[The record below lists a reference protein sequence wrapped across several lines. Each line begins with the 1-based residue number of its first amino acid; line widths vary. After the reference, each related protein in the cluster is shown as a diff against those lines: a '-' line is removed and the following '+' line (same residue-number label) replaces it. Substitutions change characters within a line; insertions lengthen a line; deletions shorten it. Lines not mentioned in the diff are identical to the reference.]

1 MVITLDSSESRN
13 LLNSVALHQSS
24 LQLVA
29 DFKVWGHFWRT
40 PSLLWKSHLA
50 SSERKKKSWILI
62 FLFKHTYKNLHHNV
76 CNIKWL
82 KEEQIQNFLSLASW
96 SPNHSFK
103 LYLGQLTCY
112 LQSQCHFNPSFLEK
126 VESTGIVELYPFYW
140 EMSNDHLS

>member
-50 SSERKKKSWILI
+50 SSERKKKKTAGVWFFSSSILI
-62 FLFKHTYKNLHHNV
+62 KICMTMSAILNGLKRNKYKIFSHWPPGPLIISSNYTWDNLPATYS
-76 CNIKWL
+76 
-82 KEEQIQNFLSLASW
+82 LSATLTRPSW
-96 SPNHSFK
+96 RKSK
-103 LYLGQLTCY
+103 A
-112 LQSQCHFNPSFLEK
+112 LE
-126 VESTGIVELYPFYW
+126 
-140 EMSNDHLS
+140 